1 MEDVIESSTSY
12 HLPLEPVK
20 PCTLMG
26 LPIEVRNKILGH
38 LLPNALVI
46 PEDHP
51 FDEMLWSPSLYRPH
65 NEACYTSVLR
75 VNHQVY
81 TEGTALLYN
90 RAFRV
95 IVTHQG
101 IISTRGILASNWLQN
116 TNRVWTFPF
125 YRAKQIQI
133 ELWATDFRYDLFD
146 LRLALSEI
154 CGILSHQP
162 SLKNVRIDLYDESYQ
177 PKKPLSSGN
186 FDDDEPHP
194 PQDKS
199 HCEMAIFPEEEDPEW
214 DGGIDP
220 RLWGPRSG
228 IPANTH
234 TNHGPRIDPST
245 LEDAMQCRQGSYQPH
260 PGSRKGPRHAEN
272 RQRVS
277 RCDDEQRRLGRRL
290 GVHGL
295 VWRPFSPVGA
305 SEVVLRG
312 RAIAQDWQQASGEM
326 LLLHVRIMREW

>member
-214 DGGIDP
+214 DGGINP

-234 TNHGPRIDPST
+234 TQITDLELILQPLKMLCNVGKAHINLTPGAEKDQDMQRIAKECQDAMMSSGVSEEDLEFMDWCGDPS
-245 LEDAMQCRQGSYQPH
+245 LPW
-260 PGSRKGPRHAEN
+260 
-272 RQRVS
+272 
-277 RCDDEQRRLGRRL
+277 
-290 GVHGL
+290 GL
-295 VWRPFSPVGA
+295 QKLFS
-305 SEVVLRG
+305 EEEL
-312 RAIAQDWQQASGEM
+312 
-326 LLLHVRIMREW
+326 